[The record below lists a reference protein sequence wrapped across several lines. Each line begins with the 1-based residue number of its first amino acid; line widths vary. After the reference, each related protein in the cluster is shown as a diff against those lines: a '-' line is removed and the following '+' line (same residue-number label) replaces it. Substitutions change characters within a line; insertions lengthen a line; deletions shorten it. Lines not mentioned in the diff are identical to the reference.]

1 MPRSALRSSGLFVR
15 FSTFAAELNR
25 VPCVLGMAE
34 TQGYIV
40 PSRNYFIQQVT
51 TLLRLA
57 RETTDPRIAVQV
69 LDKAAA
75 LTEHLEEAPAEMDV
89 TPRAPDVH
97 PEQ

>member
-1 MPRSALRSSGLFVR
+1 V
-15 FSTFAAELNR
+15 TN
-25 VPCVLGMAE
+25 
-34 TQGYIV
+34 
-40 PSRNYFIQQVT
+40 RNYFIQQVT

-75 LTEHLEEAPAEMDV
+75 LTEHLEQAPAEMDV

>member
-1 MPRSALRSSGLFVR
+1 
-15 FSTFAAELNR
+15 
-25 VPCVLGMAE
+25 MAE
-34 TQGYIV
+34 PQGCIV

-57 RETTDPRIAVQV
+57 RETTDPTIAVQV

-75 LTEHLEEAPAEMDV
+75 LTEHLEEAPAEMDA

>member
-1 MPRSALRSSGLFVR
+1 V
-15 FSTFAAELNR
+15 
-25 VPCVLGMAE
+25 
-34 TQGYIV
+34 
-40 PSRNYFIQQVT
+40 
-51 TLLRLA
+51 RLA
-57 RETTDPRIAVQV
+57 RETTDPTIAVQV